1 MVSWLTYG
9 WNSFPVAISIIMYLV
24 VVRDAVGIRQH
35 LGQHG
40 AILKKIIEEGHTDV
54 KYGPIV
60 TRLGHTPLQA
70 TIGTLCGIIITAILY
85 PLFSNF

>member
-1 MVSWLTYG
+1 
-9 WNSFPVAISIIMYLV
+9 MYLV

-40 AILKKIIEEGHTDV
+40 AILKQLIQEHDHDHAQADHSTIQHGQ
-54 KYGPIV
+54 IV

-70 TIGTLCGIIITAILY
+70 TVGTLCGIIITAVLY
-85 PLFSNF
+85 HWLG